1 VCPMSSLLRDLRHA
15 WRSLRQSPG
24 FTIVAVLTL
33 AVGIGANTAI
43 FSFLDGLLLKPLP
56 YPDADRIVRVMEKP
70 PRGERNGISTLNFL
84 DWQKDNAVFDFMSAQ
99 SGDAVTLTGGSEP
112 VQLRGGLVSAEYF
125 KIFNI
130 EPALGRAFL
139 PGEDQLGRH
148 QVVVISHALWVSQF
162 GADPSIVNRT
172 ILLNNEP
179 HTVIGVLPEDSAFD
193 RAVNQVW
200 RPLAFK
206 PSNMTRDFHWLTSFA
221 RLKDGVT
228 LQQAQG
234 GMDTIGKRIEGDFP
248 ASNKGW
254 GVIVERYSDILI
266 GNENR
271 TVVLM
276 MISATGFVLL
286 IGCANLANLAL
297 ARGVSREREVVVRAS
312 LGAGRWDLIRQFLTE
327 NVVLAI
333 CGGLL
338 GIIVGYALMN
348 GIKLMLPPFPFPREV
363 DVTMDG
369 RVLLFAAVVSVLTG
383 LLFGMAP
390 ALQATKPDL
399 AASMKEEGRGSS
411 GGVGRRRLRDSLIV
425 AEIAL
430 AFVLL
435 VVSGLMMRSFF
446 GILNVDTGFD
456 ATNLLTMRLPTTVE
470 QFPDPEQLNRYL
482 REVRT
487 AVEAVP
493 GVRETAFSCA
503 PPLQGSCYGMPMQV
517 ASKPLVDR
525 ANRDGGF
532 YKVVS
537 PSYFTTLGIKPLKGR
552 LLSDRDTSS
561 SPPVLVM
568 NERLAKRY
576 FPDQDP
582 IGQRILIQKIIPGK
596 TELGDDVAWE
606 VVGIIGD
613 EKIGG
618 PTDDRSAGVYV
629 SNEQT
634 PVYGLVLSVRA
645 SLNPL
650 TLQTPI
656 TAAIRSVNK
665 NQAISDVR
673 TVEQIKDQSMGGRRL
688 VAVLLGTFATV
699 ALVLAG
705 LGIYGVISYNVA
717 QRTREMGI
725 RAALG
730 ATERSLLRLILD
742 RGVRLTLIGLAI
754 GVVGAIGLTRL
765 MASLLFGVS
774 ARDPMTM
781 VSMAATLAAVAVTA
795 SYVPARRATRVDPV
809 VALRYE

>member
-1 VCPMSSLLRDLRHA
+1 MSWLRDLRHSA
-15 WRSLRQSPG
+15 RTLRQSPG
-24 FTIVAVLTL
+24 FTIIAILTL
-33 AVGIGANTAI
+33 AIGIGANTAI
-43 FSFLDGLLLKPLP
+43 FSFVDALLLKPLP
-56 YPDADRIVRVMEKP
+56 YAGADRIVRVMEKP

-84 DWQKDNAVFDFMSAQ
+84 DWQKDNTVFDFMSAQ
-99 SGDAVTLTGGSEP
+99 TGDAVTLTGGSEP
-112 VQLRGGLVSAEYF
+112 IQLRGGLVSAGYF
-125 KIFNI
+125 KVFGI
-130 EPALGRAFL
+130 EPALGRSFL
-139 PGEDQLGRH
+139 PGEDQLGKH
-148 QVVVISHALWVSQF
+148 QVAIISHVLWVSQF

-172 ILLNNEP
+172 VLLNNEP
-179 HTVIGVLPEDSAFD
+179 HTIVGVLPEGSAFD
-193 RAVNQVW
+193 RAFVQLW

-206 PSNMTRDFHWLTSFA
+206 PSNMTRDFHWLVSFA

-228 LQQAQG
+228 LAQARAN
-234 GMDTIGKRIEGDFP
+234 MDAIGKRIENDFP

-254 GVIVERYSDILI
+254 GVIVERYADTLI
-266 GNENR
+266 GQSQTR
-271 TVVLM
+271 TVALM
-276 MISATGFVLL
+276 LLSSTGFLLL

-297 ARGVSREREVVVRAS
+297 ARGVAREREVVVRAS

-327 NVVLAI
+327 NVLLSA

-338 GIIVGYALMN
+338 GVVVGYALMN
-348 GIKLMLPPFPFPREV
+348 GITLMMPPFTFPREINV
-363 DVTMDG
+363 GLDG
-369 RVLLFAAVVSVLTG
+369 RVLLFAAVVSIFTG

-446 GILNVDTGFD
+446 GLLNVDAGFD
-456 ATNLLTMRLPTTVE
+456 STNLLTMRLPTTIE
-470 QFPDPEQLNRYL
+470 QFPDPDQLNRYL
-482 REVRT
+482 REVRA

-493 GVRETAFSCA
+493 GVRETAYSCA
-503 PPLQGSCYGMPMQV
+503 APMQGTCYGMPMQV
-517 ASKPLVDR
+517 ASRPLVDR
-525 ANRDGGF
+525 ATRDGGF

-537 PSYFTTLGIKPLKGR
+537 PSYFSTLGIKPVKGR
-552 LLSDRDTSS
+552 LLADTDASS

-568 NERLAKRY
+568 NQRLADRY
-576 FPDQDP
+576 FPNEDP
-582 IGQRILIQKIIPGK
+582 IGQRILIQRIVPGK
-596 TELGDDVAWE
+596 TELGDDISWE
-606 VVGIIGD
+606 VVGVIGD

-618 PTDDRSAGVYV
+618 PEDTRSAGVYV

-634 PVYGLVLSVRA
+634 AVYGLVLSVRA
-645 SLNPL
+645 SVNPL

-665 NQAISDVR
+665 DQAISDVR
-673 TVEQIKDQSMGGRRL
+673 TVDQIRDQSMGGRRL
-688 VAVLLGTFATV
+688 VSVLLGTFATV
-699 ALVLAG
+699 ALVLAAI
-705 LGIYGVISYNVA
+705 GIYGVISYNVA

-742 RGVRLTLIGLAI
+742 RGVRLTLIGLAT
-754 GVVGAIGLTRL
+754 GVAGAIGLTRL
-765 MASLLFGVS
+765 MASLLFGVG
-774 ARDPMTM
+774 ARDPLTM
-781 VSMAATLAAVAVTA
+781 ASVAVILAGVAVTA